1 MRIGAGGS
9 GIKRIFLVTV
19 GLLIMSLF
27 LPMTVSGR
35 TPDLFYLIAQAC
47 LSGGAFILAVFMT
60 LKRKKRIRYITTD
73 LPTNVTMCAAAG
85 VVVQTLYTGLPL
97 IPLAFFVGYPYTVF
111 ARRFSF
117 FWVPAFILSFAAAGR
132 YLFTRDPGLV
142 YWAAVF
148 LLYSAVLGARMARD
162 GRRIEFLH
170 SKLTMI
176 NSDAR
181 EMMARIGEDDFSKS
195 FDRIRS
201 KDAARA
207 IAIDEDVFLQGLLGW
222 GCRVFN
228 ARTGVLLIP
237 DQPGFFRMRA
247 AVHRGVEIL
256 EGLVPA
262 DKGFIHITR
271 EREGTLCVSDAS
283 SARKSLS
290 FYPEDTKVG
299 SFLVK
304 IVKDPKWGKDADD
317 GMASEKIRCVLYF
330 DSETVN
336 SMSLDD

>member
-60 LKRKKRIRYITTD
+60 LKRKKKIRYITTD

-195 FDRIRS
+195 FEIMILRWD
-201 KDAARA
+201 K
-207 IAIDEDVFLQGLLGW
+207 L
-222 GCRVFN
+222 
-228 ARTGVLLIP
+228 TKMTP
-237 DQPGFFRMRA
+237 FF
-247 AVHRGVEIL
+247 I
-256 EGLVPA
+256 
-262 DKGFIHITR
+262 KITP
-271 EREGTLCVSDAS
+271 
-283 SARKSLS
+283 S
-290 FYPEDTKVG
+290 FAK
-299 SFLVK
+299 K
-304 IVKDPKWGKDADD
+304 
-317 GMASEKIRCVLYF
+317 
-330 DSETVN
+330 
-336 SMSLDD
+336 